1 LKGNEYHDR
10 NARAALAIF
19 VKRQPMGV
27 KMPFYEF
34 ENKSPLINNK
44 AFVHPEAVLIGDVTV
59 DETCYVGAGA
69 VLRGD
74 IGSIKIGK
82 GSNVQENCV
91 FHTFPDKSVIL
102 HPNSHVGHG
111 AILHGCEIGSYVLVG
126 MGAIVADG
134 VKINPECM
142 VGAGSFVPFGS
153 QIPSCSVVV
162 GSPASVVKALSPAQ
176 LEQIKMGLS
185 IYQDL
190 TRRYLKSFSLTGGST
205 AR

>member
-1 LKGNEYHDR
+1 
-10 NARAALAIF
+10 
-19 VKRQPMGV
+19 
-27 KMPFYEF
+27 MPFYEF
-34 ENKSPLINNK
+34 EKKRPVVHTK

-59 DETCYVGAGA
+59 GETCYVGAGA

-74 IGSIKIGK
+74 IGSIRIGK

-102 HPNSHVGHG
+102 HPNAHVGHG

-153 QIPSCSVVV
+153 EIPSRSVVV
-162 GSPASVVKALSPAQ
+162 GSPAAVVKVLSPAQ
-176 LEQIKMGLS
+176 LEQIKQGLS

-190 TRRYLKSFSLTGGST
+190 TRRYLKSFSGCLPRS
-205 AR
+205 